1 MNSFQ
6 GGYLSITLVA
16 LFVFLHSGQAIATTQ
31 TCDAYFGPSNDP
43 RRNYCSSDGTRY
55 SCGVNSC
62 KAGDRPWSSVYFQN
76 CYLIVNKV
84 VTTKRKNEVYPIQ
97 YHNHWW
103 TVDAQ
108 DIHDRKWYSCSYT
121 RDVPDDLNAQ
131 RPS

>member
-1 MNSFQ
+1 

-43 RRNYCSSDGTRY
+43 RRDYCSSDGTRY

-62 KAGDRPWSSVYFQN
+62 KAADRPWSSVYFQN
-76 CYLIVNKV
+76 CYLIVNKY
-84 VTTKRKNEVYPIQ
+84 TQ
-97 YHNHWW
+97 YNI
-103 TVDAQ
+103 TITGGPKSGQQARLYFVDAQ